1 MGVPGGCPTSV
12 PRWMSPSVVAGGCP
26 PQWSPL
32 SGRCAGRHG
41 GCPRWM
47 SPGCPRWMSPVDV
60 PVDVPGGGSPHVVGC
75 PRCGTVGVPGGC
87 PRWMSPVDVPGGCP
101 RWMSPVDVPGG
112 CPPQWSPTSVV
123 GCAGRH
129 GGCPRWMSQ
138 GGTPGRHGGCP
149 RAARWVSSVMS
160 RWVSPVDVPGRHG
173 GCPRWMSHFSAPGG
187 CFSAPVDVPGG
198 CPRFW
203 LSVLRVSE
211 CSRIVFSFLVA
222 VHAWLRGSLAVLI
235 HGSMTSIRHPG
246 KSLAFLVETAAR
258 PPGCG

>member
-1 MGVPGGCPTSV
+1 MRSALEPAARGGRDDGIALRRRGDGCTSWPRGKTWTDSRPPSDLPVSARSLADRCAVRGSLTGVPDWGHPPQWSDTQGGTVGVLGGCPTSA
-12 PRWMSPSVVAGGCP
+12 PRWMPPSVVA
-26 PQWSPL
+26 
-32 SGRCAGRHG
+32 
-41 GCPRWM
+41 
-47 SPGCPRWMSPVDV
+47 
-60 PVDVPGGGSPHVVGC
+60 
-75 PRCGTVGVPGGC
+75 
-87 PRWMSPVDVPGGCP
+87 
-101 RWMSPVDVPGG
+101 GG

-129 GGCPRWMSQ
+129 GGCPRWMSPVDV
-138 GGTPGRHGGCP
+138 PGRHGGCP
-149 RAARWVSSVMS
+149 RWMS